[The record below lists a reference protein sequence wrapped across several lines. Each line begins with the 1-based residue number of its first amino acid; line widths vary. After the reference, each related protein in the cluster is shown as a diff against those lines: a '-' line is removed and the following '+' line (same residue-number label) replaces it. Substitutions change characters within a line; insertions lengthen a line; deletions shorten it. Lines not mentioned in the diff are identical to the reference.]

1 MFEGT
6 FIYFFLLFVLYL
18 VIYITVRICIGS
30 LLKRAKEKAWK
41 AYIPFYT
48 VYFLVDM
55 LSLKKSVFYMTFIPV
70 ANLYYYNIIIK
81 KLLENFGQDSKD
93 SVLYLIIPLYKFPEL
108 VFKKPKYLANE
119 YDLTEGFVEAE
130 NILFNKDNKDNK
142 ENEQPLM
149 TSFTDDFNQINNISE
164 VNSEVPNNFNQIND
178 VHDINQNNTPV
189 SNDYNQI
196 NNISEVNSTVP
207 NNFNQ
212 INDVHD
218 INQNNTPVSNDYNQI
233 NNISEVNST
242 VPNNFNQI
250 NDVHDINQNNTP
262 VSNDYNQIN
271 NISEV
276 NSTVPNNFNQINDVH
291 DINQNNVID
300 NTQST
305 LYNSNQSLFNSRNA
319 EVTDS
324 DLNVNARK
332 ITHETYVEA
341 EPKEEEKEKPAIV
354 PFAEGRPKFCPNCGA
369 RLSSS
374 ATTCFLCGHSL

>member
-164 VNSEVPNNFNQIND
+164 VNS
-178 VHDINQNNTPV
+178 
-189 SNDYNQI
+189 
-196 NNISEVNSTVP
+196 
-207 NNFNQ
+207 
-212 INDVHD
+212 
-218 INQNNTPVSNDYNQI
+218 
-233 NNISEVNST
+233 T

>member
-164 VNSEVPNNFNQIND
+164 INSEVPNNFSQINDVRDINQNNIPVSNDYNQINNISEINSEVPNNFNQIND
-178 VHDINQNNTPV
+178 VRDINQNN
-189 SNDYNQI
+189 I
-196 NNISEVNSTVP
+196 
-207 NNFNQ
+207 
-212 INDVHD
+212 
-218 INQNNTPVSNDYNQI
+218 
-233 NNISEVNST
+233 
-242 VPNNFNQI
+242 
-250 NDVHDINQNNTP
+250 
-262 VSNDYNQIN
+262 
-271 NISEV
+271 
-276 NSTVPNNFNQINDVH
+276 
-291 DINQNNVID
+291 ID

-354 PFAEGRPKFCPNCGA
+354 PFAEGRPKVCPNCGA

>member
-108 VFKKPKYLANE
+108 VFKKPKYLAND

-164 VNSEVPNNFNQIND
+164 VNSE
-178 VHDINQNNTPV
+178 
-189 SNDYNQI
+189 
-196 NNISEVNSTVP
+196 
-207 NNFNQ
+207 
-212 INDVHD
+212 
-218 INQNNTPVSNDYNQI
+218 
-233 NNISEVNST
+233 

>member
-30 LLKRAKEKAWK
+30 LLKRAKEEAWK

-108 VFKKPKYLANE
+108 VFKKPKYLAND

-149 TSFTDDFNQINNISE
+149 TSFTDDF
-164 VNSEVPNNFNQIND
+164 
-178 VHDINQNNTPV
+178 
-189 SNDYNQI
+189 
-196 NNISEVNSTVP
+196 
-207 NNFNQ
+207 
-212 INDVHD
+212 
-218 INQNNTPVSNDYNQI
+218 
-233 NNISEVNST
+233 
-242 VPNNFNQI
+242 
-250 NDVHDINQNNTP
+250 
-262 VSNDYNQIN
+262 NQIN

-354 PFAEGRPKFCPNCGA
+354 PFAEGRPNFCPNCGA

>member
-142 ENEQPLM
+142 DNKENEQPLM

-164 VNSEVPNNFNQIND
+164 VNSTVPNNFNQINDVPDINPNNILTSNDYNQINNISEINSEVPNNFNQIND
-178 VHDINQNNTPV
+178 VHDINP
-189 SNDYNQI
+189 
-196 NNISEVNSTVP
+196 
-207 NNFNQ
+207 
-212 INDVHD
+212 
-218 INQNNTPVSNDYNQI
+218 
-233 NNISEVNST
+233 
-242 VPNNFNQI
+242 
-250 NDVHDINQNNTP
+250 
-262 VSNDYNQIN
+262 
-271 NISEV
+271 
-276 NSTVPNNFNQINDVH
+276 
-291 DINQNNVID
+291 NNVID
-300 NTQST
+300 STQST

-354 PFAEGRPKFCPNCGA
+354 PFAEGRPKVCPNCGA

>member
-108 VFKKPKYLANE
+108 VFKKPKYLAND

-164 VNSEVPNNFNQIND
+164 VNS
-178 VHDINQNNTPV
+178 
-189 SNDYNQI
+189 
-196 NNISEVNSTVP
+196 TVP

-212 INDVHD
+212 INDIHD
-218 INQNNTPVSNDYNQI
+218 INQNNTPV
-233 NNISEVNST
+233 T
-242 VPNNFNQI
+242 
-250 NDVHDINQNNTP
+250 
-262 VSNDYNQIN
+262 NDYNQIN

>member
-108 VFKKPKYLANE
+108 VFKKPKYLAND

-178 VHDINQNNTPV
+178 I
-189 SNDYNQI
+189 
-196 NNISEVNSTVP
+196 
-207 NNFNQ
+207 
-212 INDVHD
+212 
-218 INQNNTPVSNDYNQI
+218 
-233 NNISEVNST
+233 
-242 VPNNFNQI
+242 
-250 NDVHDINQNNTP
+250 HDINQNNTP

>member
-108 VFKKPKYLANE
+108 VFKKPKYLAND

-178 VHDINQNNTPV
+178 IHDINQNNTPV
-189 SNDYNQI
+189 
-196 NNISEVNSTVP
+196 T
-207 NNFNQ
+207 
-212 INDVHD
+212 
-218 INQNNTPVSNDYNQI
+218 
-233 NNISEVNST
+233 
-242 VPNNFNQI
+242 
-250 NDVHDINQNNTP
+250 
-262 VSNDYNQIN
+262 NDYNQIN

>member
-108 VFKKPKYLANE
+108 VFKKPKYLAND

-178 VHDINQNNTPV
+178 IHDINQNNTPV

-212 INDVHD
+212 INDIHD
-218 INQNNTPVSNDYNQI
+218 INQNNTPV
-233 NNISEVNST
+233 T
-242 VPNNFNQI
+242 
-250 NDVHDINQNNTP
+250 
-262 VSNDYNQIN
+262 NDYNQIN